1 MKTRKANINMIT
13 PQAFIKHLVG
23 AIKEERIADI
33 LCYLPQTVVLY
44 LLGEFTPAPI
54 GESLDID
61 NYLNAKVID
70 IDPLKGEYLIE
81 YDAVTTRYFPDV
93 ESANKFAISGQ
104 YDYSESSY
112 DKDDKYP
119 IMGTWRR
126 RSTTSIS
133 WDTPINNI

>member
-1 MKTRKANINMIT
+1 MVT
-13 PQAFIKHLVG
+13 PEAIIRHLTG
-23 AIKEERIADI
+23 AIKEERMADV
-33 LCYLPQTVVLY
+33 LCYLPQIVILY

-54 GESLDID
+54 GEPLDID

-81 YDAVTTRYFPDV
+81 YDAATTRYFPDI
-93 ESANKFAISGQ
+93 ESANKFINSGQ

-119 IMGTWRR
+119 IAGVWRR
-126 RSTTSIS
+126 KSTASIS